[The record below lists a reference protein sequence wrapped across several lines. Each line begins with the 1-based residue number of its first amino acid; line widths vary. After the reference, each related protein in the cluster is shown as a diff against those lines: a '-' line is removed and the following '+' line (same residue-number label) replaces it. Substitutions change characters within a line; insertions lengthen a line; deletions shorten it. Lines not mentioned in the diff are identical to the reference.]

1 MKTLDK
7 KLQKIVDKYKKNL
20 KNFIEEN
27 QLDLESFSDIEERI
41 NEKIENLKKS
51 LLRK

>member
-20 KNFIEEN
+20 KDFIEKN
-27 QLDLESFSDIEERI
+27 VKNTVDRLELNKYCPRCQKHTKHK
-41 NEKIENLKKS
+41 EKK
-51 LLRK
+51 